1 MSHNINDN
9 NQKWEES
16 FFIKSVIAGFTLL
29 TPLMNLIIAIA
40 NLINGKN
47 VITIFAIIGFVVFCA
62 ISIIAFSLRNVQRNS
77 GIKSQKDYDA
87 FISKTSNI
95 THNILHK
102 LRNSIYYVENMYD
115 ITDVPY
121 DFELKVTQEVLQ
133 LIDSLARELSNI
145 IGCKIRAC
153 IKCIDYTDLNEEDI
167 TKMNLVTFAR
177 SGQDNI
183 IEVMQ
188 EHRNPISISKNTDFL
203 EIIQSSKNKRQRQ
216 YFYEKNLKEFD
227 KKLRQEGKKYENT
240 NQSWDSDYITTIVCP
255 IRLKRKADVI
265 NDSILY
271 YDLIGFLCVDSLD
284 ENAFDNEY
292 SNFCFDLLKGLSD
305 ILYVYLDKLIEYY
318 NEIKREAEQK

>member
-1 MSHNINDN
+1 MDINTNN
-9 NQKWEES
+9 NQKWVES
-16 FFIKSVIAGFTLL
+16 FFIKSVMAGFALL
-29 TPLMNLIIAIA
+29 TSLADLIIAIA
-40 NLINGKN
+40 NLINGRN
-47 VITIFAIIGFVVFCA
+47 TIAIIAIIGFVIFCV

-77 GIKSQKDYDA
+77 GIKSQKDYDV

-115 ITDVPY
+115 ITENVY
-121 DFELKVTQEVLQ
+121 DFELSVTQEVLQ
-133 LIDSLARELSNI
+133 LIDYLAIELSNI

-177 SGQDNI
+177 SGQENI

-188 EHRNPISISKNTDFL
+188 EHRKPISISKNTDFL
-203 EIIQSSKNKRQRQ
+203 EIVQSSKNKRQRQ

-255 IRLKRKADVI
+255 IRLMRKADDI

-271 YDLIGFLCVDSLD
+271 YDINGFLCVDSLD

-292 SNFCFDLLKGLSD
+292 SDFCFDLLKGLSD
-305 ILYVYLDKLIEYY
+305 ILYVYLDKFIEYY
-318 NEIKREAEQK
+318 NEIKREAE